1 MNVTDSVFC
10 NKVDKASQKPSWG
23 LSYLFPTHNLSN
35 WELSHWSEQ
44 SRHPKDHVETLSI
57 FLGTQSI
64 FLIGM
69 RLFRTLSHCHNHWW
83 LLKSSSSQ
91 WLWDYTDI
99 VAIWYIGLT
108 RLWWETPPFIACKMI
123 SKFWLFWFQY
133 LHLQPRLDFIIEVI
147 LWSKVRNR
155 DKHLELPDLRG
166 ASLLWIWIEIG
177 TLATIRL
184 DEWCLLV
191 TNRMYNVF
199 QI

>member
-1 MNVTDSVFC
+1 
-10 NKVDKASQKPSWG
+10 
-23 LSYLFPTHNLSN
+23 
-35 WELSHWSEQ
+35 
-44 SRHPKDHVETLSI
+44 
-57 FLGTQSI
+57 
-64 FLIGM
+64 M

-99 VAIWYIGLT
+99 MAIWYIGLT

-123 SKFWLFWFQY
+123 SRFWFFWFQY

-191 TNRMYNVF
+191 TNTMYNVF
-199 QI
+199 KIQMLLLVEREAGYFCHLTSITLTWQQWKRSLAMKC